1 MLVANID
8 EDFIGNCLREEEE
21 INDFIHLTMSKSFD
35 KKDLQSFVTLLL
47 KCKLNSHF
55 TYMLQEVFHKI
66 FAQSEEL
73 IQPATVAIFQLLC
86 DNYVQ
91 RGSNVLNTYFKEN
104 MYHLLCGLSHSI
116 PEVKGSCAS
125 SLMVVLDLD
134 DIQQYNCLLYTS
146 PSPRDKRQSRMPSSA

>member
-1 MLVANID
+1 M
-8 EDFIGNCLREEEE
+8 
-21 INDFIHLTMSKSFD
+21 
-35 KKDLQSFVTLLL
+35 
-47 KCKLNSHF
+47 
-55 TYMLQEVFHKI
+55 FHKI

-104 MYHLLCGLSHSI
+104 MYHLLRGLSHSI

-134 DIQQYNCLLYTS
+134 DIQQYKLQKYLVNGRS
-146 PSPRDKRQSRMPSSA
+146 NRQNRSTGESHHDTKLVNVLERFANISDHEFHGLTFKQDDCKEEAVRIKQ